1 MSNARSAISPL
12 TASKSAPANP
22 RRSLCGRSKAL
33 TWCPRAVSSWTRL
46 APIKPEAPVTKHFM
60 VLSFSPG
67 CSSGC
72 FAPPMNTTI
81 TSRRRFFRAAG
92 PKNVATNLT
101 WTANL
106 RNNIPNC
113 MPKKISPRRKL
124 SRRQQRD
131 LDLEISFMRGV
142 VRRDPGFVEALQV
155 LGDDYTRR
163 GKFQDGLKIDRK
175 LAQLR
180 PEDPAMFYNLACS
193 YSLTKRYDRAVAALS
208 RAIEQGYR
216 DFKWLV
222 KDPDLHGLRQHPL

>member
-1 MSNARSAISPL
+1 
-12 TASKSAPANP
+12 
-22 RRSLCGRSKAL
+22 
-33 TWCPRAVSSWTRL
+33 
-46 APIKPEAPVTKHFM
+46 
-60 VLSFSPG
+60 
-67 CSSGC
+67 
-72 FAPPMNTTI
+72 
-81 TSRRRFFRAAG
+81 
-92 PKNVATNLT
+92 
-101 WTANL
+101 
-106 RNNIPNC
+106 
-113 MPKKISPRRKL
+113 
-124 SRRQQRD
+124 
-131 LDLEISFMRGV
+131 MRGV

-222 KDPDLHGLRQHPL
+222 KDPHLHGLRQHPLFKKIQVKILSVKIRVK